1 MSTRPFFV
9 AGEASDPN
17 AELEVFDKFN
27 GSKVG
32 VVAEA
37 KRADVDRA
45 IAAAA
50 GAERAMREMPTF
62 KRRMVLEHIVRR
74 MTERAEEF
82 ARVLVTE
89 AGKPITLAR
98 GEVGRAIDTFRISAE
113 ECGRV
118 QGETIALDV
127 SPRGAGYQ
135 GLWKRVPVGAC
146 SFVLP
151 FNFPLNLLAHKVGP
165 AIAVGCPFVAKPDPR
180 TPLTSLMLGEILA
193 ETELPKGSWSI
204 LTVVKDGI
212 ELFSEDERI
221 KLLSFTGSPL
231 VGWKLKERA
240 GRKRVVLELGGNAAC
255 IVDAGVDVEK
265 AAAKIAAGAF
275 AYAGQSCISVQR
287 ILAHA
292 SVIEALKRALVVKAR
307 AMKVGNPQDEATIV
321 GPLISEKEA
330 MRVQEWVADAVRG
343 GAKVLCG
350 GQREGAVYQPTL
362 LEGVAPTAKLAC
374 QEAFGPVA
382 TIQAVGDF
390 GEAIRLANDSVFG
403 LQCGV
408 FTDSL
413 ANAQHAFEEMD
424 VGGVV
429 VNDVPT
435 WRMDNMPYG
444 GVKQSG
450 LGREGVRFAMEEMTD
465 VRVLV
470 IAGSA
475 LSQRSPGT

>member
-1 MSTRPFFV
+1 MSTQAFFV
-9 AGEASDPN
+9 SGEPQTPN
-17 AELEVFDKFN
+17 AGFEVFDKFN
-27 GSKVG
+27 GSRVAM
-32 VVAEA
+32 VAEA
-37 KRADVDRA
+37 RRADVDRA
-45 IAAAA
+45 IGAAV
-50 GAERAMREMPTF
+50 GAERAVREMPTF
-62 KRRMVLEHIVRR
+62 RRRMVLEHIVRR
-74 MTERAEEF
+74 MTERAEDF
-82 ARVLVTE
+82 ARVLVAE
-89 AGKPITLAR
+89 AGKPIKLAR
-98 GEVGRAIDTFRISAE
+98 GEVERAIDTFRMAAE

-204 LTVVKDGI
+204 LTVLRDGI
-212 ELFSEDERI
+212 ELLSEDERI
-221 KLLSFTGSPL
+221 KLLSFTGSPA
-231 VGWKLKERA
+231 VGWRLKERA

-265 AAAKIAAGAF
+265 AAAKIATGAF

-287 ILAHA
+287 ILVHA
-292 SVIEALKRALVVKAR
+292 AGAEQLTRALVAR
-307 AMKVGNPQDEATIV
+307 AEAMKVGDPRDEGTLV
-321 GPLISEKEA
+321 GPLISEREAVRVEEWVKEA
-330 MRVQEWVADAVRG
+330 VTD
-343 GAKVLCG
+343 GARVLCG
-350 GQREGAVYQPTL
+350 GRRMGAVYLPTL
-362 LEGVAPTAKLAC
+362 LERVGSIAKLAC
-374 QEAFGPVA
+374 QEVFGPVA
-382 TIQAVGDF
+382 TIQAVQDF
-390 GEAIRLANDSVFG
+390 GEAIRVANDSAFG

-413 ANAQHAFEEMD
+413 GNARRAFDELE
-424 VGGVV
+424 VGGVI

-470 IAGSA
+470 VSDP
-475 LSQRSPGT
+475 S